1 MAAVYGATENGAS
14 DGDGTG
20 FPRDYVAL
28 DLETTGFYPNSCRIT
43 EIGAVRVRGGAIV
56 DRFQRLVN
64 PLTPIPAQ
72 VVRLTG
78 INDAMVADCAPID
91 EAFPEFLAWL
101 ADDTASDA
109 VDGATVRRM
118 DVDEVT
124 EDTATNLPLPIVGHN
139 VSFDIRFLDHAARR
153 VAGCAFA
160 CVDYD
165 TMQISRALF
174 PAQRKHRLVDL
185 IQRFGI
191 ADTEEHRALSDAIQ
205 THQCLEWMRR
215 YVLDNAGLF
224 GGEAHWTTAG
234 ATDGT
239 EALHQRLR
247 YAQGA

>member
-1 MAAVYGATENGAS
+1 MAAVYGATENGALPE
-14 DGDGTG
+14 DGTG

-43 EIGAVRVRGGAIV
+43 EIGAVRVRGGIVV
-56 DRFQRLVN
+56 DRFQRLIN
-64 PLTPIPAQ
+64 PMQPIPAQ

-91 EAFPEFLAWL
+91 EALPEFVAWL
-101 ADDTASDA
+101 AEGSKDSGTTHSAA
-109 VDGATVRRM
+109 EEAAGNVP
-118 DVDEVT
+118 E
-124 EDTATNLPLPIVGHN
+124 PIVGHN

>member
-1 MAAVYGATENGAS
+1 MTAVYGAMENGALPE
-14 DGDGTG
+14 DETG

-43 EIGAVRVRGGAIV
+43 EIGAVRVRSGVIV

-64 PLTPIPAQ
+64 PLQPIPAQ

-78 INDAMVADCAPID
+78 ISDDMVADCAPID
-91 EAFPEFLAWL
+91 EALPEFVTWL
-101 ADDTASDA
+101 ADGAESSGAAEAASGNVPA
-109 VDGATVRRM
+109 
-118 DVDEVT
+118 
-124 EDTATNLPLPIVGHN
+124 PIVGHN

-153 VAGCAFA
+153 VAGCPFA

-174 PAQRKHRLVDL
+174 PDQRKHRLVDL

-224 GGEAHWTTAG
+224 GAETHWTATG

-247 YAQGA
+247 YA